1 MDEQLQK
8 VFHTVSL
15 DVNAEKQ
22 TINLKLLPKG
32 EDKPILFHVNYKLEE
47 KDDGTEIIA
56 QNVATDRIWID
67 EVIKLLQDNY
77 NFQFKIPQNLSGIIK
92 MFLK

>member
-1 MDEQLQK
+1 MDEQIQK
-8 VFHTVSL
+8 TFNTPTL
-15 DVNAEKQ
+15 NVNAEKQ
-22 TINLKLLPKG
+22 TIDLTLLPKG
-32 EDKPILFHVNYKLEE
+32 EDKPILLHINYTLEE

-67 EVIKLLQDNY
+67 EVIKLLRDEY
-77 NFQFKIPQNLSGIIK
+77 NFQFKIPQNIAGFVK